1 MGILHKKST
10 IKRPRR
16 NLESKKVILIVCE
29 GEKTEINY
37 FKTLKEFLGLTSVH
51 IKSSPHPSPTK
62 IIKYAIRQ
70 AKEINEYDEI
80 YCVFDR
86 DTHGDFDM
94 ALKLVDKNHLK
105 AIVSDPCFEF
115 WILLHFVKIAPNV
128 SASQSPCKALQAHKV
143 FMDNLPNYN
152 KDYDFISIIV
162 NHLDTAIINTKEIN
176 NTNLPTRQTPYTQ
189 VVTLVERLQK
199 LSNEK
204 C

>member
-1 MGILHKKST
+1 MGAD
-10 IKRPRR
+10 IKRKKPDL
-16 NLESKKVILIVCE
+16 NLKKVILIVCE

-62 IIKYAIRQ
+62 IIKYAIQQ

-86 DTHGDFDM
+86 DTHSDFDI

-115 WILLHFVKIAPNV
+115 WILLHFVKITPNV
-128 SASQSPCKALQAHKV
+128 SASESPCKALQAHKA
-143 FMDNLPNYN
+143 FIDNLPNYS
-152 KDYDFISIIV
+152 KDYDFTSIIV
-162 NHLDTAIINTKEIN
+162 NHLDAAIINAKEIN
-176 NTNLPTRQTPYTQ
+176 TINLQTRQTPYTQ
-189 VVTLVERLQK
+189 VVEIIEKLQD
-199 LSNEK
+199 LSK
-204 C
+204 KQ